1 MSISIWS
8 CRCKSLLAQVTIAS
22 DNFKIQIGKGG
33 FGPVYYGNLENGQ
46 KVAVKVL
53 DVKLSQGPSE
63 FFTKVSKTSRHFN
76 DVVCSWILLWGR

>member
-1 MSISIWS
+1 
-8 CRCKSLLAQVTIAS
+8 
-22 DNFKIQIGKGG
+22 
-33 FGPVYYGNLENGQ
+33 VYYGNLENGQ

-76 DVVCSWILLWGR
+76 DVVCS